1 MNDMATNWE
10 GGIGDAVELL
20 EQAGIDRE
28 HIARA
33 ARGR

>member
-20 EQAGIDRE
+20 EQAGIDR